1 MDNFDLKKFLVENKL
16 TKSSQLNESYVDPE
30 TTKTFKELGI
40 FTWDDVTSFMEN
52 EPIIKKFLPNIANIG
67 LRTSGRHFTIKRI
80 TEKALI
86 VEYGYTQF
94 ARGKSGQTGVIPKSV
109 MTINPTMSRVVYMNG
124 EYANARIFVE
134 VADWFEKKN
143 YEMFN

>member
-16 TKSSQLNESYVDPE
+16 TKNSQLNESYVDPE
-30 TTKTFKELGI
+30 TTKTFEELGI

-52 EPIIKKFLPNIANIG
+52 EPIIKKFLPNITNIG
-67 LRTSGRHFTIKRI
+67 LRASSRPFTIKRI

-124 EYANARIFVE
+124 EYANARIVVE